1 MKVVLR
7 YIIYSVIIVALSI
20 SCVNIFRAHPEV
32 QFAFIMPG
40 LFIILYSI
48 IRDDI
53 FRRTSID
60 LLRTGFKGK

>member
-7 YIIYSVIIVALSI
+7 YMIYSAAIVALAIACISI
-20 SCVNIFRAHPEV
+20 FKTHPEV

-40 LFIILYSI
+40 LFIVMYSI

-53 FRRTSID
+53 YRRSSID
-60 LLRTGFKGK
+60 ILRAGIREK